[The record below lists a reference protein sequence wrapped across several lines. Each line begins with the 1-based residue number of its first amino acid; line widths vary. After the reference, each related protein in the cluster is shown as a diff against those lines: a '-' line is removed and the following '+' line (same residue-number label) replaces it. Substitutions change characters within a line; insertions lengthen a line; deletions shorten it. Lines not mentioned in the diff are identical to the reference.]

1 MHLIFQVL
9 ETISGALLDTSYTH
23 NKDLINIQDPH
34 GKIENYE
41 TEELDGNIDAN
52 ENIDQNRIT
61 STPAFTLRILQD
73 NKIF

>member
-1 MHLIFQVL
+1 MVK
-9 ETISGALLDTSYTH
+9 S
-23 NKDLINIQDPH
+23 
-34 GKIENYE
+34 KIMKQKN
-41 TEELDGNIDAN
+41 LDGNIDAN

>member
-1 MHLIFQVL
+1 M
-9 ETISGALLDTSYTH
+9 
-23 NKDLINIQDPH
+23 INIQDPH
-34 GKIENYE
+34 GKTENYE

-73 NKIF
+73 NKIFLKKSVL

>member
-1 MHLIFQVL
+1 M
-9 ETISGALLDTSYTH
+9 
-23 NKDLINIQDPH
+23 INIQDPH

-73 NKIF
+73 NKIFLKKSVL